1 MAYKFKSMEKV
12 VGVFVVLAMISV
24 FFMIIMIGRGKSF
37 FVPKQY
43 YYTYYNNGDGIS
55 KGQKI
60 FYKGVAIGSVTE
72 LNLNS
77 DNRIYVKF
85 FILKEYANRIKANSV
100 AKLTLS
106 IMGGGMIKITPGEV
120 SSIVLPNNAYIISS
134 DTEEGKK
141 LLENMKTEATG
152 NPLDQV
158 INNVADLTALLK
170 QKDGPLI
177 NLLQSINGLTS
188 SLTPMAQNLN
198 NVTGNVDGNKE
209 RINNIIISL
218 QKTADNLV
226 EVTANLKHN
235 RLLGGKPEKE
245 TKTVTV
251 TK

>member
-1 MAYKFKSMEKV
+1 MAYKFKSMEKI
-12 VGVFVVLAMISV
+12 VGVFVVFAMISV

-43 YYTYYNNGDGIS
+43 YYTYFESGNGIT
-55 KGQKI
+55 KGQQI
-60 FYKGVAIGSVTE
+60 FYKGVDIGSVTE
-72 LNLNS
+72 LNLND

-85 FILKEYANRIKANSV
+85 FVLREYANRIKADSV
-100 AKLTLS
+100 VKLTLTVT
-106 IMGGGMIKITPGEV
+106 GGANIKITPGEV

-134 DTEEGKK
+134 DTDDGKRI
-141 LLENMKTEATG
+141 LEKMKSEATG

-170 QKDGPLI
+170 QKDGPLVEV
-177 NLLQSINGLTS
+177 LDSIHALTAS
-188 SLTPMAQNLN
+188 MIPMAQDLKSI
-198 NVTGNVDGNKE
+198 TGNVDGNKD
-209 RINNIIISL
+209 RINNIILSL
-218 QKTADNLV
+218 QKTSDNLV

>member
-1 MAYKFKSMEKV
+1 MAYKFKSIEKI
-12 VGVFVVLAMISV
+12 VGVFVVMAMISV

-43 YYTYYNNGDGIS
+43 YYTYYNSGDGIS

-85 FILKEYANRIKANSV
+85 FILKEYANRVKADSV
-100 AKLTLS
+100 AKLILS
-106 IMGGGMIKITPGEV
+106 VTGGGTIKITPGEV

-141 LLENMKTEATG
+141 LLEKMKNEPAG
-152 NPLDQV
+152 NPLDL
-158 INNVADLTALLK
+158 IANNVADLTALLK
-170 QKDGPLI
+170 RKDGPLVEV
-177 NLLQSINGLTS
+177 LDSIH
-188 SLTPMAQNLN
+188 SLTASMIPIAQNLDK
-198 NVTGNVDGNKE
+198 VTGNVDGNKD
-209 RINNIIISL
+209 RINHIILSL
-218 QKTADNLV
+218 QKSADNLV

-245 TKTVTV
+245 TKTVTE